1 MKVSCITDQHFG
13 ARNDSLVFSN
23 YFRKFYKEVFFP
35 YIDANNI
42 RTIIDLGDTFDH
54 RKYINYNILDKTNSM
69 WFDQIAERGLQLH
82 ALVGNH
88 DAYFK
93 NTNGINSVGLLS
105 GQKKNVFTYDKV
117 EEVEIDGLKILFIP
131 WINPENIE
139 ESLQRI
145 EASECKVG
153 FGHLEINGFQL
164 NSTMIA
170 KQGLNASLF
179 NKFDSMY
186 TGHFHK
192 KSDNGTI
199 FYLGTPYQI
208 NWNDYGET
216 KGFHVFDTVTL
227 EMEFIPNPN
236 SMFEKIFYDDSA
248 QNFDDFDVEPYDQ
261 KIIKVIVTQK
271 TDLYKFDRF
280 LVRLYNDIDAVDIN
294 VIEASDFET
303 SAFEE
308 LGEVDDTLTL
318 INRCVE
324 SIESSSINT
333 YKLQKR
339 LTDLYSEASELI

>member
-1 MKVSCITDQHFG
+1 
-13 ARNDSLVFSN
+13 
-23 YFRKFYKEVFFP
+23 
-35 YIDANNI
+35 
-42 RTIIDLGDTFDH
+42 
-54 RKYINYNILDKTNSM
+54 
-69 WFDQIAERGLQLH
+69 
-82 ALVGNH
+82 
-88 DAYFK
+88 
-93 NTNGINSVGLLS
+93 
-105 GQKKNVFTYDKV
+105 
-117 EEVEIDGLKILFIP
+117 
-131 WINPENIE
+131 
-139 ESLQRI
+139 
-145 EASECKVG
+145 
-153 FGHLEINGFQL
+153 
-164 NSTMIA
+164 MIA
-170 KQGLNASLF
+170 KQGLNASIF

-192 KSDNGTI
+192 KSDNGTV

-216 KGFHVFDTVTL
+216 KGFHIFDTETL

-236 SMFEKIFYDDSA
+236 SMFEKIYYDDSV
-248 QNFDDFDVEPYDQ
+248 QNFDNFEVWPYDN

-280 LVRLYNDIDAVDIN
+280 LVKLYNDIDAVDIN

-324 SIESSSINT
+324 SIESSTIDT